1 MMSTVPN
8 RERGLGIAGSDFTYF
23 DEGAYAVI
31 FVNKDR
37 TRARKIYRLRTD
49 ADFEHCREVFL
60 AETEAYGIASSS
72 AELKNLV
79 PGFFGSCENQTIIDG
94 AGTDVTGEFYPGLT
108 FELEFVDCH
117 FQKAAEVATLE
128 ERDRIMRLFRKH
140 GIKHVSDISVCIQNG
155 RISKV
160 IDFATREVE
169 HWWNT

>member
-1 MMSTVPN
+1 MGV
-8 RERGLGIAGSDFTYF
+8 REFT
-23 DEGAYAVI
+23 A
-31 FVNKDR
+31 
-37 TRARKIYRLRTD
+37 L
-49 ADFEHCREVFL
+49 
-60 AETEAYGIASSS
+60 
-72 AELKNLV
+72 
-79 PGFFGSCENQTIIDG
+79 
-94 AGTDVTGEFYPGLT
+94 

-169 HWWNT
+169 LWWNT